1 MFICRLEAITSQSC
15 KEFRTETDTYYG
27 NVKEFKNSRETNTI
41 AKLAKYVIIL
51 ASNIARFDRFQLFTL
66 EIYMDFSNR

>member
-1 MFICRLEAITSQSC
+1 MFICRPEAITSQSC

-41 AKLAKYVIIL
+41 AKLAKL
-51 ASNIARFDRFQLFTL
+51 AKAPAKEIPPATQAR
-66 EIYMDFSNR
+66 